1 LECVNSSNFGESF
14 NEKSYIFLA
23 LFLVLFS
30 TTLSAGHHGHAK
42 LNDRTVR
49 DYFNGW
55 DTADI
60 EKVMSYFS
68 ADIVYEDVLKAQLAS
83 GTVAVKAFVQ
93 QFNTDFAGARLAV
106 ESVTIGKKGAAAE
119 WIISGGSGDEA
130 WSVRSASIMEHKGGK
145 ISKVTDYW
153 DK

>member
-1 LECVNSSNFGESF
+1 MR
-14 NEKSYIFLA
+14 KIY
-23 LFLVLFS
+23 LFLVLCLVIFS
-30 TTLSAGHHGHAK
+30 TTLSAAHHGYAK
-42 LNDRTVR
+42 LSDQMVR
-49 DYFNGW
+49 DYFSGW

-68 ADIVYEDVLKAQLAS
+68 TDIVYEDVPKAQLAK
-83 GTVAVKAFVQ
+83 GTDAVKAFVQ
-93 QFNTDFAGARLAV
+93 QFYTDFVGARLAV

-130 WSVRSASIMEHKGGK
+130 WSVRGASIMEHKGGK

>member
-1 LECVNSSNFGESF
+1 MK
-14 NEKSYIFLA
+14 KSYIFLA

-30 TTLSAGHHGHAK
+30 TTLSAAHHGHAK
-42 LNDRTVR
+42 LSDQMVR
-49 DYFNGW
+49 DYFSGW

-68 ADIVYEDVLKAQLAS
+68 ADIVYEDVPKAQLAT
-83 GTVAVKAFVQ
+83 GTDAVKAFVQ
-93 QFNTDFAGARLAV
+93 QFYTDFAGARLAV

-130 WSVRSASIMEHKGGK
+130 WSVRGVSMMEHKGGK

>member
-1 LECVNSSNFGESF
+1 M
-14 NEKSYIFLA
+14 
-23 LFLVLFS
+23 
-30 TTLSAGHHGHAK
+30 
-42 LNDRTVR
+42 VR
-49 DYFNGW
+49 DYFSGW

-68 ADIVYEDVLKAQLAS
+68 ADIVYEDVPKAQLAA
-83 GTVAVKAFVQ
+83 GTDAVKAFVQ
-93 QFNTDFAGARLAV
+93 QFYTDFAGARLAV

-130 WSVRSASIMEHKGGK
+130 WSVRGASIMEHKGGK

>member
-1 LECVNSSNFGESF
+1 MK
-14 NEKSYIFLA
+14 KSYIFLA

-130 WSVRSASIMEHKGGK
+130 WSVRGASIMEHKGGK